1 MAQLLWGL
9 PHSRSSAKCWFVAP
23 SGGSSGNW
31 RAVCLKLGGAGHYW
45 KPELPFHNTEKK
57 TGPEKGSGFRVSA
70 DSKLEPECPLYNVAF
85 HGGSPNILHRL
96 GCTQRHSA
104 CPACMSVWG
113 QSPELHETG
122 HGWHMPAIPA
132 PGRQKWRI

>member
-45 KPELPFHNTEKK
+45 KPELPFTTQKRKQAQRRGVASESVLIQNWSQSALCTTWLFMVGLRISY
-57 TGPEKGSGFRVSA
+57 TGWDVLS
-70 DSKLEPECPLYNVAF
+70 C
-85 HGGSPNILHRL
+85 
-96 GCTQRHSA
+96 HSA
-104 CPACMSVWG
+104 CPACTSVWG